1 MKRITYLTGVLSACF
16 FILSGAFKVLQL
28 MGAPLLLMSSAVFGC
43 LFVIL
48 FSFGKF
54 RDKYMQPSES
64 EKINEAVEIFEKK

>member
-1 MKRITYLTGVLSACF
+1 
-16 FILSGAFKVLQL
+16 

-54 RDKYMQPSES
+54 KDKYIQPSES
-64 EKINEAVEIFEKK
+64 EKINEAVENFEKK